1 MKLATGLALLLTL
14 NAAQDTGVLRI
25 RVALPDGAGGSI
37 PMPRVVL
44 LVSDNPATSEPRRVR
59 TLADGTIELKLRAG
73 SYTVE
78 SDQPLS
84 LAGRLFTWTQMI
96 DVVAGQEA
104 TLDLGAANANAD
116 ASGATPTSGDAAK
129 VFALWRDSVVEVWSA
144 TSHASGFLIDGKGL
158 IATSH
163 HALNGETAV
172 EVQITNGGERIKV
185 PGTVLL
191 SERLTGAAI
200 VWVDPSA
207 IAARPFAPAC
217 APRERTPV
225 SYKDSLIAVASP
237 MLAPKSLT
245 DGTVTRVT
253 EQAIFADLR
262 LARDSAGAPV
272 FDERGDLVGLGAF
285 EDNRDDPRRWTDAWV
300 VPIDKVC
307 ATLDAAVKKIAGAP
321 PRPVSL
327 PMEPVQGSTRVQV
340 LKPQTAA
347 VQKRLP
353 VTLSAADFDIT
364 LLTPWHVQTGTI
376 GSSAKADFANWSDY
390 VGDAPPLLLIR
401 VTPKFE
407 ESIWKT
413 IARGAAATQGVAL
426 PPLPSFKSNFVRM
439 RAYCGESEVTPI
451 HPSIIERRFAE
462 QKTVREGLYVYGI
475 SALGARCPSV
485 KLEIFSEK
493 DPKRPD
499 TKQIDPK
506 LFEHVIRSVPAENYR
521 DQQARRSQWGRSAGT
536 AR

>member
-1 MKLATGLALLLTL
+1 MLVKLSTVLALLLTL

-25 RVALPDGAGGSI
+25 RVALPDDAGGMI

-44 LVSDNPATSEPRRVR
+44 LVSDNPSTSEPRRVR
-59 TLADGTIELKLRAG
+59 TLGDGTIELKLRPG

-78 SDQPLS
+78 SDQPVS
-84 LAGRLFTWTQMI
+84 LAGRLFAWTQMI
-96 DVVAGQEA
+96 DVVAGKDT

-116 ASGATPTSGDAAK
+116 ADTGGGTPTSGDAAK
-129 VFALWRDSVVEVWSA
+129 VFSIWRDSVVEIW
-144 TSHASGFLIDGKGL
+144 TPTTHASGFVIDGKGL

-163 HALNGETAV
+163 HALNGATSV
-172 EVQITNGGERIKV
+172 EVQLTKGTERVKV

-200 VWVDPSA
+200 IWADLSIVTP
-207 IAARPFAPAC
+207 RPIAPAC
-217 APRERTPV
+217 APRERTPTA
-225 SYKDSLIAVASP
+225 YKDPIIAIASP

-245 DGTVTRVT
+245 DGLVTRVT

-272 FDERGDLVGLGAF
+272 FDERGELVGLGAF
-285 EDNRDDPRRWTDAWV
+285 ESAREDPKRWTEAWV

-307 ATLDAAVKKIAGAP
+307 LTLDAAAKKMTGAP
-321 PRPVSL
+321 PGPINL
-327 PMEPVQGSTRVQV
+327 PMEPLQGSTRVQV
-340 LKPQTAA
+340 LKPQAA
-347 VQKRLP
+347 AAQKRLP
-353 VTLSAADFDIT
+353 ISLSAADFDLT
-364 LLTPWHVQTGTI
+364 LLTPWHMQTGTI
-376 GSSAKADFANWSDY
+376 GSNAKTDFANWTDY
-390 VGDAPPLLLIR
+390 VADAPPVLLIR

-426 PPLPSFKSNFVRM
+426 PPLPSFKANFIRM
-439 RAYCGESEVTPI
+439 RAYCGETEVTPI
-451 HPSIIERRFAE
+451 HPSIIERQFAE

-475 SALGARCPSV
+475 GSLGPQCPSV
-485 KLEIFSEK
+485 RLVIYSEK
-493 DPKRPD
+493 DPQRPD

-506 LFEHVIRSVPAENYR
+506 LFEQVVQSPI
-521 DQQARRSQWGRSAGT
+521 Q
-536 AR
+536 